1 MYEAERIPKN
11 GQAPREMG
19 GYKFVQVGDAADFIR
34 KALAEK
40 VITMMPTG
48 VQVVAQYETPTKS
61 GGTLHVVDLITEWTL
76 TDGESGE
83 SITIQSFGAGADSG
97 DKYSG
102 KASTSAMKY
111 ALLTGFLLSTGDDT
125 EAARLPERGAF
136 RDDDKIY
143 RNEPKPRGSGLVS
156 DTPFKE
162 DEGGLIGTVEVGKAR
177 DSDFELRETPE
188 GWALGFKL
196 KSNGGGF
203 KVLTRDE
210 LALQLLDAKDEVVG
224 KRVTVYGR
232 VRDETFTPNKPNA
245 RTVTYQVID
254 ALRIKTEAGMLPV
267 VIPKREQVEQ
277 AFIDGSVEGSPID
290 LDGEPIPVAEGQ
302 EALFDPAESAR
313 LDAEEAAKP

>member
-1 MYEAERIPKN
+1 MPFNLDDYVPVAERLAAFYTEYPK
-11 GQAPREMG
+11 GSIQSDIVE
-19 GYKFVQVGDAADFIR
+19 
-34 KALAEK
+34 
-40 VITMMPTG
+40 
-48 VQVVAQYETPTKS
+48 
-61 GGTLHVVDLITEWTL
+61 L
-76 TDGESGE
+76 TDKRVVMRATVYRHEDDQRP
-83 SITIQSFGAGADSG
+83 SIAHSALGIPGTTQFTRGSEIENAE
-97 DKYSG
+97 
-102 KASTSAMKY
+102 TSAIGRAIAM
-111 ALLTGFLLSTGDDT
+111 LGFEVKRGVASREEVRNKQDD
-125 EAARLPERGAF
+125 EP
-136 RDDDKIY
+136 KVY

-254 ALRIKTEAGMLPV
+254 ALRIKTEAGTLPV
-267 VIPKREQVEQ
+267 VVQRSPDGNSWTEVPVE
-277 AFIDGSVEGSPID
+277 
-290 LDGEPIPVAEGQ
+290 EPIPVAEGQ